1 MRSTDAEPDGRDA
14 GPASLFDPATTV
26 AVLVTFEPD
35 IARLEAVFVALS
47 TQQIGLVLVEN
58 GSMEAAAVTALAS
71 RTFGGRDAALDIVP
85 LADNVGLA
93 AAQNIGVG
101 AARGQR
107 ATAVLL
113 LDQDTVLPPGAVTAL
128 CRARNAVEASGA
140 KVGAVGPVYFDA
152 TSERYSGAWQAR
164 GWRIGRGAFTPLAE
178 FEVAPA
184 DFVIASGAL
193 IALNAWDAV
202 GGMEAPLFIDLV
214 DVEWGLRAQA
224 LGYVSYQVADVVID
238 HRIGEGRV
246 RIGPI
251 TAPKHGPVRNYYW
264 VRNALVLARRS
275 SLPKAWRLY
284 FLTRSLA
291 YTAFYPLFGD
301 RRWVRTRHIARGV
314 RDGLLGR
321 LG

>member
-1 MRSTDAEPDGRDA
+1 MRSTDAVPDERET
-14 GPASLFDPATTV
+14 GPASPFAHATTV
-26 AVLVTFEPD
+26 AILVTFEPD
-35 IARLEAVFVALS
+35 IARLENVLVGLAA
-47 TQQIGLVLVEN
+47 QEIGLVLVEN
-58 GSMEAAAVTALAS
+58 GSAQAAAVTALAS
-71 RTFGGRDAALDIVP
+71 RTFAGRDAVVDVIP
-85 LADNVGLA
+85 LKGNVGLA
-93 AAQNIGVG
+93 AAQNLGVG
-101 AARGQR
+101 AAREQG

-113 LDQDTVLPPGAVTAL
+113 LDQDTVLPLGAVDAL
-128 CRARNAVEASGA
+128 CRAACALEGLRA

-152 TSERYSGAWQAR
+152 TSERYSGAWQAH
-164 GWRIGRGAFTPLAE
+164 GWRIGRGAFEPIAG
-178 FEVAPA
+178 FNVAPA
-184 DFVIASGAL
+184 DFVIASGSL

-224 LGYVSYQVADVVID
+224 LGYASYQVAEIVID

-264 VRNALVLARRS
+264 VRNALALARRS

-284 FLTRSLA
+284 FLSRGLA

-301 RRWVRTRHIARGV
+301 RRWARTRHIARGL

-321 LG
+321 LS